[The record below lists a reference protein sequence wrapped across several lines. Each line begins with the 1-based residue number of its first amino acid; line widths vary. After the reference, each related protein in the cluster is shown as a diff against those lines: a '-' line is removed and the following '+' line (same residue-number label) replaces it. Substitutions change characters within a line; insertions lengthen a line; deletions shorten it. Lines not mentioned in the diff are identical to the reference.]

1 MKDHPLLQIA
11 LTFAS
16 LSLVSIGGA
25 NVVVPEIH
33 RQVVDQF
40 AWMDDATFANL
51 FAIAQAAPGP
61 NVLLVSLVGWHV
73 AGATGLAVATIA
85 ILLPSGLLAFAV
97 SRLIARWSD
106 TRWIAIA
113 KAGLVPV
120 AIGLILAS
128 GVVMA
133 RAADH
138 DALAVAITAATAM
151 FVILSDRNPLWALA
165 TATAVGI
172 GAFRLGLSA

>member
-1 MKDHPLLQIA
+1 VKEGLLLQLA
-11 LTFAS
+11 LSFAA

-33 RQVVDQF
+33 RQVVEQF
-40 AWMDDATFANL
+40 AWMDNTTFSNL

-61 NVLLVSLVGWHV
+61 NVLLVSLIGWHV
-73 AGATGLAVATIA
+73 AGVAGLAVATIA
-85 ILLPSGLLAFAV
+85 ILLPSGVLAFAAG
-97 SRLIARWSD
+97 RLVARWAD

-120 AIGLILAS
+120 AVGLILAS
-128 GVVMA
+128 GIVMA

-138 DALAVAITAATAM
+138 DALGVMITAATAT
-151 FVILSDRNPLWALA
+151 FVLLSDRNPLWALA
-165 TATAVGI
+165 TAMVIGI
-172 GAFRLGLSA
+172 GGARLGLLA

>member
-1 MKDHPLLQIA
+1 MKDDLLLQVA

-33 RQVVDQF
+33 RQVVEQF
-40 AWMDDATFANL
+40 AWMDDATFASL

-73 AGATGLAVATIA
+73 AGAAGLGVATIA
-85 ILLPSGLLAFAV
+85 ILLPSGVLAFAAG
-97 SRLIARWSD
+97 RLITRWAD
-106 TRWIAIA
+106 TRWVAIA
-113 KAGLVPV
+113 KAGMVPV
-120 AIGLILAS
+120 AVGLILAS

-138 DALAVAITAATAM
+138 DALGVAITAATAL
-151 FVILSDRNPLWALA
+151 FVLQSDRNPLWALA
-165 TATAVGI
+165 IAMVVGV
-172 GAFRLGLSA
+172 GAARLGLLA